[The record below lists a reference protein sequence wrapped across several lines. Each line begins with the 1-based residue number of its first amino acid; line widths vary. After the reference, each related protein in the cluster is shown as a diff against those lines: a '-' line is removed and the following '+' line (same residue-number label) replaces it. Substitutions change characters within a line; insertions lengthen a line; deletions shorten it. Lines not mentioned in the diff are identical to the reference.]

1 MLRERLYPRDD
12 GCASLAHTETATFSS
27 SATRA
32 VLIPSDV
39 PALSEDRDS
48 HPDARQQHGFS
59 PGAASH
65 AASHTASGGWKSAL
79 RSRLYSGTLV
89 GETSGQLAMTQV
101 PSMRQLTLAE
111 RPPAATSS
119 STVKDWRAKLSG
131 RLHPAEREKSTEKRR
146 VETIDFA
153 SGSHVYRIVQPVS
166 GAKRRDTGL
175 REAGRE
181 VARRRAQR
189 LAADTSEGRIGAA
202 LPFLE
207 DIFLAA
213 DGLAEYGINY
223 NTNTKDAH
231 AWDEW
236 EHFCEM
242 METVPLRTARMVQED
257 PERESIILAHFA
269 LWVYPRIKPR
279 SSSATWAKPSS
290 ALAYPLAMIRIFG
303 RWGVHLPKITSIR
316 AEMSGLMRT
325 VVNVFGSRFLVPHRK
340 DPLTLDMIQAV
351 ANIARGAPVGG
362 RPWNPSSFGAVQLV
376 DMLSFMIVTGFRLG
390 ELVYHNSGEFMYLVW
405 ADVTAVIDGV
415 TYSDP
420 SEAQWASMKTGDTSP
435 VYREASGH

>member
-1 MLRERLYPRDD
+1 
-12 GCASLAHTETATFSS
+12 
-27 SATRA
+27 
-32 VLIPSDV
+32 
-39 PALSEDRDS
+39 
-48 HPDARQQHGFS
+48 
-59 PGAASH
+59 
-65 AASHTASGGWKSAL
+65 
-79 RSRLYSGTLV
+79 
-89 GETSGQLAMTQV
+89 
-101 PSMRQLTLAE
+101 
-111 RPPAATSS
+111 
-119 STVKDWRAKLSG
+119 
-131 RLHPAEREKSTEKRR
+131 
-146 VETIDFA
+146 
-153 SGSHVYRIVQPVS
+153 
-166 GAKRRDTGL
+166 
-175 REAGRE
+175 
-181 VARRRAQR
+181 
-189 LAADTSEGRIGAA
+189 
-202 LPFLE
+202 
-207 DIFLAA
+207 
-213 DGLAEYGINY
+213 
-223 NTNTKDAH
+223 
-231 AWDEW
+231 
-236 EHFCEM
+236 M

-362 RPWNPSSFGAVQLV
+362 RQWNPSSFGAVQLV

-420 SEAQWASMKTGDTSP
+420 SEAQWASMKTGDYIVVVPPRSKTDQFGEVHCPFPSTIPFEDTALNAARRIRDAALRHPCHGEARDTTPLFADQDGKPHSHSHLDALLRKVLTYTVGPERAQLYSWHSARIGLACALRAANCPPETVQLICRWMCPESLRVYALKGTSEHALWVSRAMSANVDAVRGTSYP
-435 VYREASGH
+435 VIGAADRLIRMQDELAQRCLLYTSDAADE